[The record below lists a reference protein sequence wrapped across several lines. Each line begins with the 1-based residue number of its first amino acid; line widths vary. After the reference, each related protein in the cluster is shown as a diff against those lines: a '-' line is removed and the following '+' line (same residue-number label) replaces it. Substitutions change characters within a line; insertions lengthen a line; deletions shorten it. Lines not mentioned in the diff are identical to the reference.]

1 MTSSANDASGLTPT
15 ELATAAGISHQ
26 ISTLDW
32 LGPLAPIA
40 LSPFFGIACLS
51 FISIWGSDWLPGYNG
66 LIASETLKQP
76 AVFCTFAI
84 LALLTSIPRLTKVSK
99 PFAQATDR
107 LEAYSSIIILLVI
120 RFMASSG
127 DPVSETALGDTP
139 LVTAGVMSF
148 SADILLWCA
157 AAINILV
164 INAIKFFFEFLV
176 WLTPVP
182 SIDAIFEFCNKSLC
196 AGLLAVYAFS
206 PLLATVLNLGMFL
219 VALVMFRWVSRQ
231 VRFYR
236 TLVTE
241 PLFGSLWRWLTGR
254 RLNMGSRP
262 YWLTAFPQATWN
274 GLPAKSKLFVGKGER
289 GLVVSAARWPFAPG
303 VVSLPP
309 DGIKMRFRPG
319 WFCHYLEI
327 VSVAGAGEAS
337 ENICFVTPW
346 RHVDEARELAKHFN
360 IEWVEVIVEKRY
372 ENLRTEWA

>member
-1 MTSSANDASGLTPT
+1 M
-15 ELATAAGISHQ
+15 
-26 ISTLDW
+26 
-32 LGPLAPIA
+32 
-40 LSPFFGIACLS
+40 
-51 FISIWGSDWLPGYNG
+51 
-66 LIASETLKQP
+66 
-76 AVFCTFAI
+76 TFAI

-219 VALVMFRWVSRQ
+219 VALVMFRWYPVKFAFIERWS
-231 VRFYR
+231 
-236 TLVTE
+236 
-241 PLFGSLWRWLTGR
+241 PNPCSAHFGV
-254 RLNMGSRP
+254 
-262 YWLTAFPQATWN
+262 
-274 GLPAKSKLFVGKGER
+274 GLPADV
-289 GLVVSAARWPFAPG
+289 
-303 VVSLPP
+303 
-309 DGIKMRFRPG
+309 
-319 WFCHYLEI
+319 
-327 VSVAGAGEAS
+327 
-337 ENICFVTPW
+337 
-346 RHVDEARELAKHFN
+346 
-360 IEWVEVIVEKRY
+360 
-372 ENLRTEWA
+372 